1 MQNVSSF
8 ASEFKLRAVDTDQ
21 NKIYAL
27 KWPLITINHPER
39 ELLTMQHNELEN
51 IGRMKKIRIN
61 CFLSVLVLLD
71 HKAVV
76 CWHHV

>member
-1 MQNVSSF
+1 M
-8 ASEFKLRAVDTDQ
+8 RAVDIDQ

-27 KWPLITINHPER
+27 KGPLITIYHPER
-39 ELLTMQHNELEN
+39 ELLTVQHNELQN
-51 IGRMKKIRIN
+51 IGRMKKIHIN